1 MTYVCTFGYMFALS
15 AALRRDWIYSR
26 VSACVIVLGFYL
38 VISAYYY
45 QFHCK
50 IIIIFSADIL
60 IQCDCMCIHFF
71 GHGVG
76 DHLGI
81 YVYCLCPLAL

>member
-1 MTYVCTFGYMFALS
+1 MFVLS
-15 AALRRDWIYSR
+15 AICLHFLLLCAEIGFIYIER
-26 VSACVIVLGFYL
+26 ACVRVLGFYL
-38 VISAYYY
+38 IISAYYY